1 MRKKEFFFFFFFYF
15 LKRGIVDIELDKDV
29 LLVFTLSS
37 FESSPACLGCKQSN
51 IMVKIHT
58 RALRKQK
65 KVLNDISHIK
75 IQKNVDLLLYLNYL
89 RFLNALLKKADLL
102 STQDAS
108 SEILTKHLLK
118 SKGEILK
125 RFRG

>member
-1 MRKKEFFFFFFFYF
+1 MRKKEFFFFFFSF

-29 LLVFTLSS
+29 LLVFPLCS
-37 FESSPACLGCKQSN
+37 FEFSPTCLGCKQSN

>member
-1 MRKKEFFFFFFFYF
+1 
-15 LKRGIVDIELDKDV
+15 
-29 LLVFTLSS
+29 
-37 FESSPACLGCKQSN
+37 
-51 IMVKIHT
+51 MVKIHT

-65 KVLNDISHIK
+65 KVLSDISHIK

>member
-1 MRKKEFFFFFFFYF
+1 
-15 LKRGIVDIELDKDV
+15 
-29 LLVFTLSS
+29 
-37 FESSPACLGCKQSN
+37 
-51 IMVKIHT
+51 MVKIHT

-65 KVLNDISHIK
+65 KVLTDISHIK

>member
-1 MRKKEFFFFFFFYF
+1 
-15 LKRGIVDIELDKDV
+15 
-29 LLVFTLSS
+29 
-37 FESSPACLGCKQSN
+37 
-51 IMVKIHT
+51 MVKIHT

>member
-1 MRKKEFFFFFFFYF
+1 
-15 LKRGIVDIELDKDV
+15 
-29 LLVFTLSS
+29 
-37 FESSPACLGCKQSN
+37 
-51 IMVKIHT
+51 MVKIHT
-58 RALRKQK
+58 RAMRKQK
-65 KVLNDISHIK
+65 KVLSDISHTK

-89 RFLNALLKKADLL
+89 RFLNALLKKADTL

-118 SKGEILK
+118 SKDEVLR

>member
-1 MRKKEFFFFFFFYF
+1 M
-15 LKRGIVDIELDKDV
+15 
-29 LLVFTLSS
+29 
-37 FESSPACLGCKQSN
+37 
-51 IMVKIHT
+51 MVKIHT

-65 KVLNDISHIK
+65 KVLTDISHIK

-89 RFLNALLKKADLL
+89 RFLNALLKKANLL